1 MVALFFQ
8 TYLKLFFI
16 LTPFFAIS
24 AFLSLTQ
31 EMSPTER
38 KRTAVKVTLAV
49 IISSLILYLFGRYIF
64 ELFGITLD
72 AFRIG
77 AGAVLFLSAMNMVG
91 GGSKKF
97 DAGGEDEDI
106 AVVPLAIPI
115 IVGPGT
121 IGALLVMG
129 STVQGFKDQAFAC
142 TALLCAVLTVGIL
155 LFISSSLKR
164 LLGKRGLNIM
174 SRLTGLFV
182 ASIAAQIFFTGLRNF
197 MQS

>member
-1 MVALFFQ
+1 MIGLFFQ
-8 TYLKLFFI
+8 TYLKLFFV
-16 LTPFFAIS
+16 LTPFFAVS

-31 EMSPTER
+31 EMSPAER

-64 ELFGITLD
+64 DLFGITLD

-77 AGAVLFLSAMNMVG
+77 AGAVLFMSAMNMVG

-97 DAGGEDEDI
+97 DAGGDDDDI

-129 STVQGFKDQAFAC
+129 STVQGVKDQAFAC

-197 MQS
+197 MQG

>member
-1 MVALFFQ
+1 MFTIFFQ
-8 TYLKLFFI
+8 SYLKIFFI

-31 EMSPTER
+31 EMSPAER
-38 KRTAVKVTLAV
+38 RVTAIKVTLAV
-49 IISSLILYLFGRYIF
+49 IIISVILYLYGRYIF

-77 AGAVLFLSAMNMVG
+77 AGAVLFISALNMVN

-97 DAGGEDEDI
+97 EAGGEEDDI
-106 AVVPLAIPI
+106 AVVPLAMPI

-129 STVQGFKDQAFAC
+129 SAVQGYKDMLLAC
-142 TALLCAVLTVGIL
+142 SALVAAVLTLGIL
-155 LFISSSLKR
+155 LFVSSGLKR
-164 LLGKRGLNIM
+164 LLGKRGLGIM
-174 SRLTGLFV
+174 SRLTGLLV

-197 MQS
+197 ISN

>member
-1 MVALFFQ
+1 MVGLFFQ
-8 TYLKLFFI
+8 TYLKLFFV
-16 LTPFFAIS
+16 LTPFFAVS

-31 EMSPTER
+31 DMSPAER
-38 KRTAVKVTLAV
+38 KTTAIKVTLAV

-64 ELFGITLD
+64 DLFGITLD

-77 AGAVLFLSAMNMVG
+77 AGAVLFMSAMNMVSG
-91 GGSKKF
+91 GGKKF
-97 DAGGEDEDI
+97 DAGGDDDDI

-115 IVGPGT
+115 VVGPGT

-129 STVQGFKDQAFAC
+129 SSVRGLKDQAFAC

-197 MQS
+197 MQG

>member
-1 MVALFFQ
+1 MLAIFFQ

-31 EMSPTER
+31 EMSPAER
-38 KRTAVKVTLAV
+38 KRTAVKVTMAV
-49 IISSLILYLFGRYIF
+49 IISSVLLYLYGRYIF

-77 AGAVLFLSAMNMVG
+77 AGAVLFLSALNMVG
-91 GGSKKF
+91 GGTKKF
-97 DAGGEDEDI
+97 EAGNEDDDI
-106 AVVPLAIPI
+106 SVVPLAIPI

-129 STVQGFKDQAFAC
+129 STVQGYKDMVLAC
-142 TALLCAVLTVGIL
+142 TALVAAVLTVGVL
-155 LFISSSLKR
+155 LFLSSGFKR

-174 SRLTGLFV
+174 SRLTGLIV

-197 MQS
+197 MLN

>member
-1 MVALFFQ
+1 MLAIFFQ

-31 EMSPTER
+31 EMTPAER
-38 KRTAVKVTLAV
+38 KRTALKVTLSV
-49 IISSLILYLFGRYIF
+49 IVISLILYLYGRYIF

-77 AGAVLFLSAMNMVG
+77 AGAVLFLSALNMVSG
-91 GGSKKF
+91 GTKKF
-97 DAGGEDEDI
+97 EAGEDDDDI
-106 AVVPLAIPI
+106 SVVPLAMPI

-129 STVQGFKDQAFAC
+129 SSVQGYKDMLFAC
-142 TALLCAVLTVGIL
+142 SALVAAVLTLGIL
-155 LFISSSLKR
+155 LFVSSGLKR
-164 LLGKRGLNIM
+164 LLGKRGLGIM

-197 MQS
+197 MLN

>member
-1 MVALFFQ
+1 MLAVFFQ

-31 EMSPTER
+31 DLSPADR
-38 KRTAVKVTLAV
+38 KKTAVKVTLAV
-49 IISSLILYLFGRYIF
+49 IISSLVVYLYGRYIF

-77 AGAVLFLSAMNMVG
+77 AGAILFLSAMNMVG
-91 GGSKKF
+91 GGGKKF
-97 DAGGEDEDI
+97 EAGNDDDDI

-115 IVGPGT
+115 VVGPGT

-129 STVQGFKDQAFAC
+129 STVQGLKDQALAC
-142 TALLCAVLTVGIL
+142 AALLSAVLTVGVL
-155 LFISSSLKR
+155 LFVSSGLKR
-164 LLGKRGLNIM
+164 LLGKRGLNIL
-174 SRLTGLFV
+174 SRLTGLLV

-197 MQS
+197 MLN

>member
-31 EMSPTER
+31 EMSPAER
-38 KRTAVKVTLAV
+38 KKTAMKVTLAV

-77 AGAVLFLSAMNMVG
+77 AGAVLFMSAINMVG
-91 GGSKKF
+91 GGGKKF
-97 DAGGEDEDI
+97 DAGGDEDDI

-129 STVQGFKDQAFAC
+129 STVQGFKDQALAC
-142 TALLCAVLTVGIL
+142 TALLCAVLTVGVL
-155 LFISSSLKR
+155 LFVSSSLKR

-197 MQS
+197 MFG

>member
-1 MVALFFQ
+1 MLAVFFQ

-31 EMSPTER
+31 DLSPAER
-38 KRTAVKVTLAV
+38 KKTAVKVTLAV
-49 IISSLILYLFGRYIF
+49 IISSLVVYLYGRYIF

-77 AGAVLFLSAMNMVG
+77 AGAILFLSAMNMVG
-91 GGSKKF
+91 GGGKKF
-97 DAGGEDEDI
+97 EAGNDDDDI

-115 IVGPGT
+115 VVGPGT

-129 STVQGFKDQAFAC
+129 STVQGLKDQALAC
-142 TALLCAVLTVGIL
+142 AALLSAVLTVGVL
-155 LFISSSLKR
+155 LFVSSGLKR
-164 LLGKRGLNIM
+164 LLGKRGLNIL
-174 SRLTGLFV
+174 SRLTGLLV

-197 MQS
+197 MLN

>member
-1 MVALFFQ
+1 MLAMFFQ

-24 AFLSLTQ
+24 AFISLTQ
-31 EMSPTER
+31 EMSPAER
-38 KRTAVKVTLAV
+38 KKTAFKVTLSV
-49 IISSLILYLFGRYIF
+49 IIISLILYLYGRYIF

-72 AFRIG
+72 SFRIG
-77 AGAVLFLSAMNMVG
+77 AGAVLFLSALNMVSG
-91 GGSKKF
+91 GTKKF
-97 DAGGEDEDI
+97 EAGEEDDDI
-106 AVVPLAIPI
+106 SVVPLAMPI

-129 STVQGFKDQAFAC
+129 SSVQGYKDMFFAC
-142 TALLCAVLTVGIL
+142 SALVAAVLTLGIL
-155 LFISSSLKR
+155 LFVSSGLKR
-164 LLGKRGLNIM
+164 LLGKRGLGIM

-197 MQS
+197 MLN

>member
-1 MVALFFQ
+1 MLATFFQ
-8 TYLKLFFI
+8 TYLKLFFV

-38 KRTAVKVTLAV
+38 KKTAVKVTVAV
-49 IISSLILYLFGRYIF
+49 IVSSVVIYLFGHHIF

-77 AGAVLFLSAMNMVG
+77 AGAVLFLSALNMVNG
-91 GGSKKF
+91 GGKKF
-97 DAGGEDEDI
+97 DAGNDDDDI

-129 STVQGFKDQAFAC
+129 SSVKGYQDMLLAC
-142 TALLCAVLTVGIL
+142 GSLVAAVLTVGIL

-164 LLGKRGLNIM
+164 LLGRRGLNIM

-182 ASIAAQIFFTGLRNF
+182 ASIAAQIFFTGVRNF
-197 MQS
+197 MLN

>member
-1 MVALFFQ
+1 MLTVFFQ

-31 EMSPTER
+31 DMTPAER
-38 KRTAVKVTLAV
+38 RNTAMKVTVAV
-49 IISSLILYLFGRYIF
+49 ITISLILYLYGRYIF

-77 AGAVLFLSAMNMVG
+77 AGAVLFLSALNMVSG
-91 GGSKKF
+91 AGKKF
-97 DAGGEDEDI
+97 EAGKDDDDI
-106 AVVPLAIPI
+106 AVVPLAMPI
-115 IVGPGT
+115 MVGPGT

-129 STVQGFKDQAFAC
+129 SAVNGYRDMLLAC
-142 TALLCAVLTVGIL
+142 SALVGAVLTVGIL
-155 LFISSSLKR
+155 LFLSSSLKR
-164 LLGKRGLNIM
+164 LLGRRGLNIM
-174 SRLTGLFV
+174 SRLTGLLV

-197 MQS
+197 MLK

>member
-1 MVALFFQ
+1 MLAIFFQ
-8 TYLKLFFI
+8 TYLKMFFI

-24 AFLSLTQ
+24 AFISLTQ
-31 EMSPTER
+31 EMSPAER
-38 KRTAVKVTLAV
+38 RKTALKVTLAV
-49 IISSLILYLFGRYIF
+49 IIISVVLYLYGRYIF

-77 AGAVLFLSAMNMVG
+77 AGAVLFLSALNMVSG
-91 GGSKKF
+91 
-97 DAGGEDEDI
+97 AGKNFEAGKEDDDI
-106 AVVPLAIPI
+106 AVVPLAMPI

-129 STVQGFKDQAFAC
+129 STVSGYSDMILAC
-142 TALLCAVLTVGIL
+142 SAVVAAVLTVGIL
-155 LFISSSLKR
+155 LFVSSGLKR
-164 LLGKRGLNIM
+164 LLGRRGLNIM

-197 MQS
+197 MLN

>member
-1 MVALFFQ
+1 MFAVFFQ

-24 AFLSLTQ
+24 AFISLTQ
-31 EMSPTER
+31 EMSPAER
-38 KRTAVKVTLAV
+38 RKTALKVTVAV
-49 IISSLILYLFGRYIF
+49 IITSVILYLYGRYIF

-77 AGAVLFLSAMNMVG
+77 AGAVLFLSALNMVN
-91 GGSKKF
+91 GSGKKF
-97 DAGGEDEDI
+97 DAGNEDDDI
-106 AVVPLAIPI
+106 SVVPLAIPV

-129 STVQGFKDQAFAC
+129 STVSGYKDMLLAVI
-142 TALLCAVLTVGIL
+142 ALVCAVLTVGFL
-155 LFISSSLKR
+155 LFISSGLKR
-164 LLGKRGLNIM
+164 LLGRRGLNIM
-174 SRLTGLFV
+174 SRLTGLIV

-197 MQS
+197 MLN